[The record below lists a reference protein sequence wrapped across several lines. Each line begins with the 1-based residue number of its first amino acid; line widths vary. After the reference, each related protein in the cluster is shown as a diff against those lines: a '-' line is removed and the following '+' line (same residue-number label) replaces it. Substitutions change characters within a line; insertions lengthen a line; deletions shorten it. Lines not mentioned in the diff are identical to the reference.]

1 MNVDYMRGIEDG
13 IPKQT
18 MDGLKSYIEE
28 RRNPGGFL
36 TSVLENNLINAVC
49 RADRK
54 NTEALRTIVQW
65 VYNCA
70 PGRCWGSKDKVEAWL
85 KREAA

>member
-18 MDGLKSYIEE
+18 MDGLRAYIEDS
-28 RRNPGGFL
+28 RNPGGFL

-54 NTEALRTIVQW
+54 NSEALKEIVKW

-70 PGRCWGSKDKVEAWL
+70 PGKCWGSKDKVKAWL
-85 KREAA
+85 KRAAA